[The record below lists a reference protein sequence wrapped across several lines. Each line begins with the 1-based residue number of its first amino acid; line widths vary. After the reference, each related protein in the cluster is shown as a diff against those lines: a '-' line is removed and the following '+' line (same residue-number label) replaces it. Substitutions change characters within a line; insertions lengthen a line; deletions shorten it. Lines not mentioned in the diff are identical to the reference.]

1 MESFPLKKRTVRAN
15 GSPRTMRRFSP
26 PDSPSRAGAA
36 AASHT
41 CTAATHRCALPG
53 MRAPCATTRPGS
65 IAAASRSTTS
75 WRPCESR
82 SCGKRH
88 KRTRRNPDCRFLNT
102 TTNTIPSNIRSRI
115 RSRPAVRIAMAMP
128 GSAVLVPEPAEP
140 SGRAPEAS
148 DETGKQVNWRQ
159 QDSGNSTVA
168 EVQMETTAR
177 AVVSVPAAS
186 MRLASFRGTY
196 YREEWNSLENRTACG
211 GIACRRPG
219 RSKLLPL
226 SSLAARATV
235 PL

>member
-15 GSPRTMRRFSP
+15 GSPATMRRFSP

-53 MRAPCATTRPGS
+53 MRASCATTRPGS
-65 IAAASRSTTS
+65 LAAASRSTTS
-75 WRPCESR
+75 KRPCESR

-102 TTNTIPSNIRSRI
+102 TTNTISSNIRSRI

-140 SGRAPEAS
+140 SGRTPEAS

-159 QDSGNSTVA
+159 QDSGKGTVA
-168 EVQMETTAR
+168 E
-177 AVVSVPAAS
+177 
-186 MRLASFRGTY
+186 Y
-196 YREEWNSLENRTACG
+196 KWK
-211 GIACRRPG
+211 RRPG
-219 RSKLLPL
+219 PSFPILRQACAWQAPEGRTTVRNGILSKT
-226 SSLAARATV
+226 AQRAV
-235 PL
+235 G